1 MRNTTYRILAKDRL
15 MNNDTWVTGLNN
27 NDVIIGPS
35 GAGKTRSYVIPNIL
49 QCNESMIIADAKG
62 GVKKEVEDA
71 LLKKHY
77 KIIDIDLMDLFS
89 SYGYNP
95 FDFIRYDEKRGCYV
109 EQDIMTVASC
119 IVPVETIREPFW
131 EMAARQYLECLIAYV
146 MECLPENEHSLESV
160 VKLFLEMDT
169 GKFNQLMKEL
179 QELNPNSFAVMRYRM
194 YQSSTKADKM
204 HASILGVLA
213 EKISIFAFEGAKALS
228 NNPNRI
234 NFVDLGKE
242 KTAVFLNVSDTDR
255 SMDRLANLFYTQAL
269 HTLCFSADKDYKD
282 NRLKIPVRFFLDDF
296 AANVYIPDVDKITS
310 VIRSREIYVSI
321 IIQSISQLESMYGQA
336 RAKTILNN
344 CDNMLYLGGTDV
356 GTAQY
361 ISKKANKSVNSI
373 LNMPFDNAW
382 LFTRGT
388 EPQSVQKYNLFEH
401 KNYKRK

>member
-1 MRNTTYRILAKDRL
+1 MRNKTYRILAKDRL

-62 GVKKEVEDA
+62 SVKKEVEDA

-95 FDFIRYDEKRGCYV
+95 FDFIRYDEKRECYV

-131 EMAARQYLECLIAYV
+131 ELASRQYLECLIAYV
-146 MECLPENEHSLESV
+146 LECLPENEHTLESV
-160 VKLFLEMDT
+160 VKLFIEMGTD
-169 GKFNQLMKEL
+169 KFNILIKEL

-194 YQSSTKADKM
+194 FEHSMKADKM

-213 EKISIFAFEGAKALS
+213 EKISIFAFDGAKALFD
-228 NNPNRI
+228 NPNRI

-255 SMDRLANLFYTQAL
+255 SMDRIANLFYTQAL
-269 HTLCFSADKDYKD
+269 HTLCFSADRDYKD
-282 NRLKIPVRFFLDDF
+282 NRLKVPVRLILDDF
-296 AANVYIPDVDKITS
+296 ASNVYIPEFDKITAI
-310 VIRSREIYVSI
+310 IRSREIYVSI
-321 IIQSISQLESMYGQA
+321 IIQSLSQLESIYGEA
-336 RAKTILNN
+336 RARTILNN
-344 CDNMLYLGGTDV
+344 CDNLLYLGGTDV
-356 GTAQY
+356 CTAQY
-361 ISKKANKSVNSI
+361 IAKKANKSSSSI
-373 LNMPFDNAW
+373 LNMHLDKAW

-388 EPQSVQKYNLFEH
+388 EPQYVQKYNLCEH
-401 KNYKRK
+401 INYKRK

>member
-1 MRNTTYRILAKDRL
+1 MRGATYRILAKDKW
-15 MNNDTWVTGLNN
+15 MNNDTWKTGLNN

-62 GVKKEVEDA
+62 SVRKEVVDT
-71 LLKKHY
+71 LLEKHY

-95 FDFIRYDEKRGCYV
+95 FDFIRYDEKRECYV

-131 EMAARQYLECLIAYV
+131 ELASRQYLECLIAYV
-146 MECLPENEHSLESV
+146 LECLPESEHSLESV

-169 GKFNQLMKEL
+169 GKFNALMKEL
-179 QELNPNSFAVMRYRM
+179 QELNPDSFAVMRYRL

-213 EKISIFAFEGAKALS
+213 EKIAIFAFDGAKALF
-228 NNPNRI
+228 NNTNRI
-234 NFVDLGKE
+234 NFADLGKE

-255 SMDRLANLFYTQAL
+255 SMDKLANLFYTQAL
-269 HTLCFSADKDYKD
+269 HTLCYSADRDYKD
-282 NRLKIPVRFFLDDF
+282 NRLKVPVRFFLDDF
-296 AANVYIPDVDKITS
+296 ASNVYIPDFDKTTS
-310 VIRSREIYVSI
+310 IVRSREIYVSI
-321 IIQSISQLESMYGQA
+321 IIQSLSQLEGMYGQA

-361 ISKKANKSVNSI
+361 ISKKANKSVSSI
-373 LNMPFDNAW
+373 LNMPLDNVW

-388 EPQSVQKYNLFEH
+388 EPQCVQKYNLFEH

>member
-1 MRNTTYRILAKDRL
+1 MRGATYRILAKDKW
-15 MNNDTWVTGLNN
+15 MNNDTWKTGLNN

-62 GVKKEVEDA
+62 SVRKEVADT
-71 LLKKHY
+71 LLEKHY

-95 FDFIRYDEKRGCYV
+95 FDFIRYDEKRECYV

-131 EMAARQYLECLIAYV
+131 ELAGRQYLECLIAYV
-146 MECLPENEHSLESV
+146 LECLPENEHSLESV
-160 VKLFLEMDT
+160 VKLFFEMDT
-169 GKFNQLMKEL
+169 GKFNVLMKEL
-179 QELNPNSFAVMRYRM
+179 QELNPDSFAVMRYRL
-194 YQSSTKADKM
+194 YQSSTRADKM

-228 NNPNRI
+228 SNPNRI
-234 NFVDLGKE
+234 NFSDLGKE
-242 KTAVFLNVSDTDR
+242 KTAVFINVSDTDR

-269 HTLCFSADKDYKD
+269 HTLCYSADRDYKD
-282 NRLKIPVRFFLDDF
+282 NRLKVPVRFFLDDF
-296 AANVYIPDVDKITS
+296 ASNVYIPDFDKTTS
-310 VIRSREIYVSI
+310 IVRSREIYVSI
-321 IIQSISQLESMYGQA
+321 IIQSLSQLEGMYGQA

-361 ISKKANKSVNSI
+361 ISKKANKSVSSI
-373 LNMPFDNAW
+373 LNMPLDNVW

-388 EPQSVQKYNLFEH
+388 EPQCVQKYNLFEH